1 MGRGG
6 LMWGGPREREKE
18 REKERDIIRFFQWIS
33 VEW

>member
-1 MGRGG
+1 
-6 LMWGGPREREKE
+6 MWGGPREREKE

>member
-1 MGRGG
+1 MGRGV